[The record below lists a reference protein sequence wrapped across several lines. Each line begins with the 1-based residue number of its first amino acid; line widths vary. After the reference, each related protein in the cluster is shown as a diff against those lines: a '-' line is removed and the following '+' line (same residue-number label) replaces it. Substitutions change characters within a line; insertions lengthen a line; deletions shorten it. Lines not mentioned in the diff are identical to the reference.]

1 MQHKSIQYNKGVCM
15 NTIQIA
21 ELFAFE
27 GKVLSVSP
35 YGDGHINDTF
45 LVVTDKDTSYI
56 LQRLNTKIF
65 HNYAGLMDNIR
76 KVSAYLA
83 DIISKDGGDVSR
95 ECLTLVHT
103 RDGKP
108 YEVIGED
115 CWRAYIF
122 VKDSKVYQLIDS
134 PEIFEN
140 TGEAFGKFIARLDG
154 FDASTL
160 CEVIPDFHNTVDRY
174 EKFLQAVENNKSGRR
189 DNVLKEI
196 EFVKARKDF
205 MHTIVDALAKG
216 EIPLRVTHNDTKL
229 NNVLIDKST
238 GKAICIIDL
247 DTIMPG
253 SLLYDFGD
261 SVRFGCNTALEDEKD
276 LSKVSF
282 DKELYKAYCTGF
294 LRGIGDKITQKE
306 IDMLHI
312 GSIMM
317 TLECGTRFL
326 TDYLDGDVYFKT
338 AYPEH
343 NLVRCHTQFKLVECM
358 ENASDEMIKIAKTAK
373 YN

>member
-1 MQHKSIQYNKGVCM
+1 MD
-15 NTIQIA
+15 NTQIA
-21 ELFAFE
+21 KKFAFE
-27 GKVLSVSP
+27 GNILSIVP

-45 LVVTDKDTSYI
+45 LITTDAGKKYI

-65 HNYAGLMDNIR
+65 HNYQGLMENIQ
-76 KVSAYLA
+76 KVSKHLA
-83 DIISKDGGDVSR
+83 QKIKAENGDVER
-95 ECLTLVHT
+95 ECLTLIHT
-103 RDGKP
+103 IDNQP
-108 YEVIGED
+108 YYVVNDD

-122 VKDSKVYQLIDS
+122 VDNTEAYQLINS
-134 PEIFEN
+134 PAIFEN
-140 TGEAFGKFIARLDG
+140 TGEAFGRFIARLDD
-154 FDASTL
+154 FDATSL
-160 CEVIPDFHNTVDRY
+160 CEVIPNFHNTVDRY
-174 EKFLQAVENNKSGRR
+174 NKFLLAVEQNKSGRKHT
-189 DNVLKEI
+189 VQKEI
-196 EFVKARKDF
+196 EFVMNRKEF
-205 MHTIVDALAKG
+205 MNTIVNAIANG

-238 GKAICIIDL
+238 GKAICVIDL

-261 SVRFGCNTALEDEKD
+261 SIRFGCNTALEDEPD
-276 LSKVSF
+276 VSKVSF

-294 LRGIGDKITQKE
+294 LRGIGNKITQKE

-338 AYPEH
+338 KYPTH
-343 NLVRCHTQFKLVECM
+343 NLVRCHTQFRLVECM
-358 ENASDEMIKIAKTAK
+358 EKASEEMINIAKSCK
-373 YN
+373 N

>member
-1 MQHKSIQYNKGVCM
+1 M
-15 NTIQIA
+15 TTLQIA
-21 ELFAFE
+21 KLFKFE
-27 GKVLSVSP
+27 GNVLSATP

-45 LVVTDKDTSYI
+45 LVETDTGASYI

-65 HNYAGLMDNIR
+65 HNYAGLMKNIR
-76 KVSAYLA
+76 EVSAYLYN
-83 DIISKDGGDVSR
+83 IVKKEGGDVLR
-95 ECLTLVHT
+95 ECLTLIHT
-103 RDGKP
+103 VDDKP
-108 YEVIGED
+108 YTVIGED
-115 CWRAYIF
+115 CWRAYLF
-122 VKDSKVYQLIDS
+122 VGNTSVYQLIDS

-160 CEVIPDFHNTVDRY
+160 CEVIPNFHNTVDRY

-205 MHTIVDALAKG
+205 MHIIVDALAKG

-276 LSKVSF
+276 VSKVSF
-282 DKELYKAYCTGF
+282 DKELYKAYCKGF

-343 NLVRCHTQFKLVECM
+343 NLVRCHTQFALVECM
-358 ENASDEMIKIAKTAK
+358 EKASDEMIKIAKNCK
-373 YN
+373 I

>member
-1 MQHKSIQYNKGVCM
+1 M
-15 NTIQIA
+15 NTTEIA
-21 ELFAFE
+21 QLFDFK
-27 GKVLSVSP
+27 GNILSIAP

-45 LVVTDKDTSYI
+45 LVTTDGDTSYI

-65 HNYAGLMDNIR
+65 HNYVGLMDNIQ
-76 KVSAYLA
+76 KVSKFLA
-83 DIISKDGGDVSR
+83 NIIEKEGGDVSR

-103 RDGKP
+103 KDGKP

-122 VKDSKVYQLIDS
+122 VADTTVYQLIDT

-174 EKFLQAVENNKSGRR
+174 EKFLTAVEQNKSGRR
-189 DNVLKEI
+189 DTVKEEI
-196 EFVKARKDF
+196 EFVKKRKEF
-205 MHTIVDALAKG
+205 MSKIVNALNNR

-229 NNVLIDKST
+229 NNVLIDKSS

-261 SVRFGCNTALEDEKD
+261 SIRFGCNTALEDEPD
-276 LSKVSF
+276 LSKVNF
-282 DKELYKAYCTGF
+282 DKGLYEAYCKGF

-338 AYPEH
+338 KYPTH

-358 ENASDEMIKIAKTAK
+358 EKASDEMIKIAKSCK
-373 YN
+373 I

>member
-1 MQHKSIQYNKGVCM
+1 MEIK
-15 NTIQIA
+15 QIA
-21 ELFAFE
+21 QLFDFK
-27 GKVLSVSP
+27 GTVLSIAP
-35 YGDGHINDTF
+35 YGDGHINDTY
-45 LVVTDKDTSYI
+45 LVTTDSDTCYI
-56 LQRLNTKIF
+56 LQRLNTRIF
-65 HNYAGLMDNIR
+65 RNYTGLMDNIQ
-76 KVSAYLA
+76 KVSEFLA
-83 DIISKDGGDVSR
+83 DIIKKEGGDVTR
-95 ECLTLVHT
+95 ECLTLIYT
-103 RDGKP
+103 KDGKP
-108 YEVIGED
+108 YEVINDD

-122 VKDSKVYQLIDS
+122 VPDTTVYQQIET

-140 TGEAFGKFIARLDG
+140 TGEAFGKFIARLDA

-160 CEVIPDFHNTVDRY
+160 CEIIPDFHNTVDRY
-174 EKFLQAVENNKSGRR
+174 QKFLAAVEENKSGRR
-189 DNVLKEI
+189 DTVKEEI
-196 EFVKARKDF
+196 EFVKKRKDF
-205 MHTIVDALAKG
+205 MNKIVDALNNK

-229 NNVLIDKST
+229 NNVLIDKSS

-261 SVRFGCNTALEDEKD
+261 SIRFGCNTALEDEPD
-276 LSKVSF
+276 LSKVNF
-282 DKELYKAYCTGF
+282 DKDLYKAYCKGF

-338 AYPEH
+338 KYPTH

-358 ENASDEMIKIAKTAK
+358 EKASDEMIKIAKSCK
-373 YN
+373 I

>member
-1 MQHKSIQYNKGVCM
+1 MLQIYSQKGDFM
-15 NTIQIA
+15 DTYKIA
-21 ELFAFE
+21 QLFRFE
-27 GKVLSVSP
+27 GNIISIAP

-45 LVVTDKDTSYI
+45 LVKTDGEKSYI

-65 HNYAGLMDNIR
+65 SNYKGLMDNIQ
-76 KVSAYLA
+76 KVSKFLSS
-83 DIISKDGGDVSR
+83 IIAKEGGNVDR
-95 ECLTLVHT
+95 ECLTLIHT
-103 RDGKP
+103 KDDQP
-108 YEVIGED
+108 YVVVDDD

-122 VKDSKVYQLIDS
+122 VPDTIVYQLIDT
-134 PEIFEN
+134 PAIFEN
-140 TGEAFGKFIARLDG
+140 TGEAFGKFIARLDS

-174 EKFLQAVENNKSGRR
+174 QKFLTAVEQNKSGRR
-189 DNVLKEI
+189 DTVEKEI
-196 EFVKARKDF
+196 QFVKDRKDF
-205 MHTIVDALAKG
+205 MSSIVNALNNKK
-216 EIPLRVTHNDTKL
+216 IPLRVTHNDTKL
-229 NNVLIDKST
+229 NNVLIDKNT

-261 SVRFGCNTALEDEKD
+261 SIRFGCNTALEDEPD
-276 LSKVSF
+276 LSKVNF
-282 DKELYKAYCTGF
+282 DINLYKAYCTGF

-338 AYPEH
+338 KYPTH

-358 ENASDEMIKIAKTAK
+358 EKVSDEMIKIAKSCK
-373 YN
+373 I

>member
-1 MQHKSIQYNKGVCM
+1 M
-15 NTIQIA
+15 TTLQIA
-21 ELFAFE
+21 KLFKFE
-27 GKVLSVSP
+27 GNVLSATP

-45 LVVTDKDTSYI
+45 LVETDTGASYI

-65 HNYAGLMDNIR
+65 HNYEGLMENIR
-76 KVSAYLA
+76 EVSAYLYN
-83 DIISKDGGDVSR
+83 IIEKEGGDVTR
-95 ECLTLVHT
+95 ECLTLIHT
-103 RDGKP
+103 LDDKP
-108 YEVIGED
+108 YTVIGED

-122 VKDSKVYQLIDS
+122 VRDTTVYQLIDS

-174 EKFLQAVENNKSGRR
+174 GKFLQAVENNKSGRR

-205 MHTIVDALAKG
+205 MHIIVDALAKG

-229 NNVLIDKST
+229 NNVLIDKAT

-276 LSKVSF
+276 VSKVSF
-282 DKELYKAYCTGF
+282 DKELYKAYCKGF
-294 LRGIGDKITQKE
+294 LRGIGNKITQKE

-343 NLVRCHTQFKLVECM
+343 NLVRCHTQFALVECM
-358 ENASDEMIKIAKTAK
+358 EKASDEMIKIAKNCK
-373 YN
+373 I

>member
-1 MQHKSIQYNKGVCM
+1 MTTQ
-15 NTIQIA
+15 QIA
-21 ELFAFE
+21 QLFAFN
-27 GKVLSVSP
+27 GNVLSVTP

-45 LVVTDKDTSYI
+45 LVKTDGENSYI
-56 LQRLNTKIF
+56 LQRLNTQIF
-65 HNYAGLMDNIR
+65 HNYKGLMDNIQ

-83 DIISKDGGDVSR
+83 EIVKKEGGDVER
-95 ECLTLVHT
+95 ECLTLIPM
-103 RDGKP
+103 RDNKP
-108 YEVIGED
+108 YTVIGED
-115 CWRAYIF
+115 CWRAYVF
-122 VKDSKVYQLIDS
+122 VKDTTVYQLIDS

-160 CEVIPDFHNTVDRY
+160 CEVIPNFHNTTDRY
-174 EKFLQAVENNKSGRR
+174 LKFLKAVEENKSGRR

-196 EFVKARKDF
+196 EFVQKRKDF
-205 MHTIVDALAKG
+205 MNIIVDAIAKG
-216 EIPLRVTHNDTKL
+216 EVPLRVTHNDTKL
-229 NNVLIDKST
+229 NNVLIDKAT

-276 LSKVSF
+276 VSKVSF

-343 NLVRCHTQFKLVECM
+343 NLVRCHTQFALVECM
-358 ENASDEMIKIAKTAK
+358 EKASDEMIKIAKNCK
-373 YN
+373 I

>member
-1 MQHKSIQYNKGVCM
+1 MDTYK
-15 NTIQIA
+15 IA
-21 ELFAFE
+21 RLFDFE
-27 GKVLSVSP
+27 GNIISIEP
-35 YGDGHINDTF
+35 YGDGHINDTY
-45 LVVTDKDTSYI
+45 LVSTDGKTSYI

-65 HNYAGLMDNIR
+65 KNYQGLMDNIQ
-76 KVSAYLA
+76 KVSAFLS
-83 DIISKDGGDVSR
+83 DIITKEGGDVTR
-95 ECLTLVHT
+95 ECLTLIPTKDNKHYVVVN
-103 RDGKP
+103 D
-108 YEVIGED
+108 D

-122 VKDSKVYQLIDS
+122 VPDTIVYQIIDT
-134 PEIFEN
+134 PAIFEN
-140 TGEAFGKFIARLDG
+140 TGEAFGKFIARLDS

-174 EKFLQAVENNKSGRR
+174 QKFLTAVEENKSGRR
-189 DNVLKEI
+189 DNVKEEI
-196 EFVKARKDF
+196 EFVKKRKDF
-205 MHTIVDALAKG
+205 MSLIVNALNNK

-229 NNVLIDKST
+229 NNVLIDKTS

-261 SVRFGCNTALEDEKD
+261 SIRFGCNTALEDEPD
-276 LSKVSF
+276 LSKVNF
-282 DKELYKAYCTGF
+282 DIELYKSYCTGF

-326 TDYLDGDVYFKT
+326 TDYLDGDLYFKT
-338 AYPEH
+338 KYPEH

-358 ENASDEMIKIAKTAK
+358 EKASNEMIKIAKYCK
-373 YN
+373 I